1 MSFLRAACA
10 VRAGQS
16 GLSRILVAVIVVIVV
31 VLAGLFLSCG
41 NRNFTATAPNQN
53 AYVTLPASGSV
64 LLLHINGATGA
75 ITMGA
80 ETPPTEN
87 TSPKGLALLPS
98 KKFLYAINSRAD
110 TISIFNV
117 ASDGTLTLSGT
128 PGPAGG
134 SGPTAA
140 VIDPS
145 GKYLLVT
152 ISNPIDVFGYVSV
165 FSIDAGSGALTPVAG
180 SPFPANADP
189 TEILITPSGKFV
201 YVSNPA
207 IGAITAFTFSS
218 SDGTLTQL
226 PSSPI
231 SSLSGGGGSAS
242 GLAVDGSEQFL
253 YVTNP
258 TASNPPP
265 NAATIGNISAFT
277 IDSSTGAL
285 TPILGSPFT
294 VTVAN
299 GAGPSVGPSAITV
312 DPGGKF
318 VYATTTGSS
327 SSIWCFAITPTTG
340 QLVTAAKSPFSLSAG
355 GLFALIDPSGNYFFI
370 GTQVGKG
377 IAGYTYNPSTGTPTA
392 IAGSPFPTGAAPGK
406 MVLSR

>member
-10 VRAGQS
+10 ARAGQS
-16 GLSRILVAVIVVIVV
+16 GLPRILVALLVVIVV
-31 VLAGLFLSCG
+31 VSAGLSLSCG
-41 NRNFTATAPNQN
+41 NSSFKGTAPDQN
-53 AYVTLPASGSV
+53 AYVTLPALGSV
-64 LLLHINGATGA
+64 LLLHITGATGA
-75 ITMGA
+75 ITQVA
-80 ETPPTEN
+80 QTPPTEN
-87 TSPKGLALLPS
+87 TSPTGLALLPS

-134 SGPTAA
+134 SSPSAA
-140 VIDPS
+140 VIDPT
-145 GKYLLVT
+145 GNFLLVT
-152 ISNPIDVFGYVSV
+152 NNFTDNVSV
-165 FSIDAGSGALTPVAG
+165 FFIKPDSGALTQVTG
-180 SPFPANADP
+180 SPFPANTGPA
-189 TEILITPSGKFV
+189 EILITPSGKFV
-201 YVSNPA
+201 YVTNPR
-207 IGAITAFTFSS
+207 IGMITAFTFSS

-226 PSSPI
+226 ANSPF
-231 SSLSGGGGSAS
+231 SSLPGGGGGAF

-258 TASNPPP
+258 SASNDPP
-265 NAATIGNISAFT
+265 NAATIGNISAFS
-277 IDSSTGAL
+277 IAPSTASIPGVL

-294 VTVAN
+294 AAN
-299 GAGPSVGPSAITV
+299 GVGPSAIAV

-318 VYATTTGSS
+318 VYATTTGST

-340 QLVTAAKSPFSLSAG
+340 QLVAAKNSPFSLSAG
-355 GLFALIDPSGNYFFI
+355 GLFALFDPTGNYFYI
-370 GTQVGKG
+370 GTQVGNG

-392 IAGSPFPTGAAPGK
+392 IAGSPFSTGTAPGK

>member
-10 VRAGQS
+10 ARAGQS
-16 GLSRILVAVIVVIVV
+16 GLPRILVALLVVIVV
-31 VLAGLFLSCG
+31 VSAGLSLSCG
-41 NRNFTATAPNQN
+41 NSSFKGTAPDQN
-53 AYVTLPASGSV
+53 AYVTLPALGSV
-64 LLLHINGATGA
+64 LLLHITGATGA
-75 ITMGA
+75 ITQVA
-80 ETPPTEN
+80 QTPPTEN
-87 TSPKGLALLPS
+87 TSPTGLALLPS

-134 SGPTAA
+134 SSPSAA
-140 VIDPS
+140 VIDPT
-145 GKYLLVT
+145 GNFLLVT
-152 ISNPIDVFGYVSV
+152 NNFTDNVSV
-165 FSIDAGSGALTPVAG
+165 FFIKPDSGALTQVTG
-180 SPFPANADP
+180 SPFPANTGPA
-189 TEILITPSGKFV
+189 EILITPSGKFV
-201 YVSNPA
+201 YVTNPR
-207 IGAITAFTFSS
+207 IGMITAFTFSS

-226 PSSPI
+226 ANSPF
-231 SSLSGGGGSAS
+231 SSLPGGGGGAF

-258 TASNPPP
+258 SASNDPP
-265 NAATIGNISAFT
+265 NAATISNISAFS
-277 IDSSTGAL
+277 IAPSTASIPGVL

-294 VTVAN
+294 AAN
-299 GAGPSVGPSAITV
+299 GVGPSAIAV

-318 VYATTTGSS
+318 VYATTTGST

-340 QLVTAAKSPFSLSAG
+340 QLVAAKNSPFSLSAG
-355 GLFALIDPSGNYFFI
+355 GLFALFDPTGNYFYI
-370 GTQVGKG
+370 GTQVGNG

-392 IAGSPFPTGAAPGK
+392 IAGSPFSTGTAPGK

>member
-1 MSFLRAACA
+1 VA
-10 VRAGQS
+10 
-16 GLSRILVAVIVVIVV
+16 LVVAIVV
-31 VLAGLFLSCG
+31 VLAGLSLSCG
-41 NRNFTATAPNQN
+41 NSSYKATAPDQN

-64 LLLHINGATGA
+64 LLLHITGATGA
-75 ITMGA
+75 ITQVA
-80 ETPPTEN
+80 QTPTTEN
-87 TSPKGLALLPS
+87 TSPTGLALLPS
-98 KKFLYAINSRAD
+98 KKFLYAINSRSD

-134 SGPTAA
+134 SSPSAA

-145 GKYLLVT
+145 GNFLLVT
-152 ISNPIDVFGYVSV
+152 NSFTDNVSV
-165 FSIDAGSGALTPVAG
+165 FKINADSGALTPVAG
-180 SPFPANADP
+180 SPFYANTGPA
-189 TEILITPSGKFV
+189 EILITPSGNFV
-201 YVSNPA
+201 YVTNPG
-207 IGAITAFTFSS
+207 IGMITAFTFSS

-226 PSSPI
+226 PNSPF
-231 SSLSGGGGSAS
+231 SSLKGGGGGAF

-258 TASNPPP
+258 SASNPAP
-265 NAATIGNISAFT
+265 NPTTIGNISAFS
-277 IDSSTGAL
+277 IAPSTASIPGAL

-294 VTVAN
+294 AAN
-299 GAGPSVGPSAITV
+299 GVGPTAIAV

-340 QLVTAAKSPFSLSAG
+340 QLVAAANSPFSLSAG
-355 GLFALIDPSGNYFFI
+355 GLFALFDPTGNYFYI
-370 GTQVGKG
+370 GTQVGNG
-377 IAGYTYNPSTGTPTA
+377 IAGYTYNSSTGLPAA
-392 IAGSPFPTGAAPGK
+392 IAGSPFSTGTPTPTAPGK

>member
-1 MSFLRAACA
+1 
-10 VRAGQS
+10 
-16 GLSRILVAVIVVIVV
+16 
-31 VLAGLFLSCG
+31 
-41 NRNFTATAPNQN
+41 
-53 AYVTLPASGSV
+53 
-64 LLLHINGATGA
+64 
-75 ITMGA
+75 
-80 ETPPTEN
+80 
-87 TSPKGLALLPS
+87 
-98 KKFLYAINSRAD
+98 
-110 TISIFNV
+110 
-117 ASDGTLTLSGT
+117 LTLSGT

-134 SGPTAA
+134 SSPTAA

-201 YVSNPA
+201 YVTNPA

-231 SSLSGGGGSAS
+231 LSLPGGGGGAF
-242 GLAVDGSEQFL
+242 GLAVDGGEQFL

-258 TASNPPP
+258 SASNPPP
-265 NAATIGNISAFT
+265 NAATIGNISAFS
-277 IDSSTGAL
+277 IGPSTASIPGAL

-294 VTVAN
+294 VAS
-299 GAGPSVGPSAITV
+299 GIGPSAITV

-340 QLVTAAKSPFSLSAG
+340 QLVAAAKSPFSLSAG
-355 GLFALIDPSGNYFFI
+355 GLFALIDPSGNYFYI

-377 IAGYTYNPSTGTPTA
+377 IAGYTNNPSTGLPTA
-392 IAGSPFPTGAAPGK
+392 IAGSPFSTGAAPGK

>member
-10 VRAGQS
+10 ARAGRS
-16 GLSRILVAVIVVIVV
+16 GLSRVLVALVVVIVV
-31 VLAGLFLSCG
+31 VLAGLSVSCG
-41 NRNFTATAPNQN
+41 SSYTAAAPNQN

-64 LLLHINGATGA
+64 LQLHINGATGA

-80 ETPPTEN
+80 ETPLTEN
-87 TSPKGLALLPS
+87 TSPTGLALLPS

-134 SGPTAA
+134 SSPNAA
-140 VIDPS
+140 VIDPT

-152 ISNPIDVFGYVSV
+152 NNFTNNVSV
-165 FSIDAGSGALTPVAG
+165 FSIDANSGALTPVAG
-180 SPFPANADP
+180 SPFPANTGP

-207 IGAITAFTFSS
+207 IGMITAFTFST

-226 PSSPI
+226 SSSPF
-231 SSLSGGGGSAS
+231 SSLPGGGGGAF
-242 GLAVDGSEQFL
+242 GLAVDSSEQFL

-258 TASNPPP
+258 SASNPPP
-265 NAATIGNISAFT
+265 NAATIGNISAFS
-277 IDSSTGAL
+277 IDSNTGAL
-285 TPILGSPFT
+285 TSILGSPFT
-294 VTVAN
+294 AAT
-299 GAGPSVGPSAITV
+299 GIGPSAITV

-340 QLVTAAKSPFSLSAG
+340 QLVAAAKSPFSLSAG
-355 GLFALIDPSGNYFFI
+355 GLFALFDSAGNYFYI

-377 IAGYTYNPSTGTPTA
+377 IAGYTYNSSTGVPTA
-392 IAGSPFPTGAAPGK
+392 IAGSPFSTGTAPGK

>member
-10 VRAGQS
+10 ARAGQS
-16 GLSRILVAVIVVIVV
+16 GLSRVLVALAVVIVV
-31 VLAGLFLSCG
+31 VLAGLTLSCG
-41 NRNFTATAPNQN
+41 NSSFKTTVPNQN

-64 LLLHINGATGA
+64 LQLHINGATGA

-80 ETPPTEN
+80 ETPLTEN
-87 TSPKGLALLPS
+87 TSPTGLALLPS

-134 SGPTAA
+134 SSPNAA
-140 VIDPS
+140 VIDPT
-145 GKYLLVT
+145 GTHLLVT
-152 ISNPIDVFGYVSV
+152 NNFTNNVSV
-165 FSIDAGSGALTPVAG
+165 FSIDANSGALTPVAG
-180 SPFPANADP
+180 SPFPANTGP

-207 IGAITAFTFSS
+207 IGMITAFTFST

-226 PSSPI
+226 ASSPF
-231 SSLSGGGGSAS
+231 SSLPGGGGGAF

-258 TASNPPP
+258 SASNPPP
-265 NAATIGNISAFT
+265 NAATIGNISAFS
-277 IDSSTGAL
+277 IDSNTGAL
-285 TPILGSPFT
+285 TSILGSPFAA
-294 VTVAN
+294 AN
-299 GAGPSVGPSAITV
+299 GIGPSAITV

-327 SSIWCFAITPTTG
+327 SSIWCFAINPTTG
-340 QLVTAAKSPFSLSAG
+340 QLVAAAKSPFSLSAG
-355 GLFALIDPSGNYFFI
+355 GLFALIDPSGNYFYI
-370 GTQVGKG
+370 GAQVGKA
-377 IAGYTYNPSTGTPTA
+377 IAGYTFNPSTGLPTA
-392 IAGSPFPTGAAPGK
+392 IAGSPFSTGAAPGK
-406 MVLSR
+406 MVVSP